1 MDEMRTGVIKTDVF
15 YSVLKITNIKLSQET
30 QNELNKLLNKEGM
43 INYKDALA
51 RISCNTND
59 RTPLNNDW
67 MIRSAHSSMRSSVY
81 TSPDGRVQ
89 ALPTHENIMQ
99 FEKESEMQS
108 NGERSVKLSGN
119 NAHEYNSQFSKS
131 QNRIINR

>member
-1 MDEMRTGVIKTDVF
+1 
-15 YSVLKITNIKLSQET
+15 
-30 QNELNKLLNKEGM
+30 M

-59 RTPLNNDW
+59 RTLLNNDW
-67 MIRSAHSSMRSSVY
+67 MIRSAHSSMCSSVY
-81 TSPDGRVQ
+81 TSPSGRVQ
-89 ALPTHENIMQ
+89 ALPTHENIMR